1 MKEIKTLS
9 KGDTI
14 MEQITIVDE
23 YGCVVSVEFIVKWYF
38 DKWKDVTASFRF
50 YFFRENYIPFNGRNN
65 YNSFKEDIT
74 MLIVGT
80 IILAMFVAS
89 EEIMGYIDEKEK
101 AKKRR

>member
-1 MKEIKTLS
+1 MEEI
-9 KGDTI
+9 
-14 MEQITIVDE
+14 
-23 YGCVVSVEFIVKWYF
+23 
-38 DKWKDVTASFRF
+38 TA
-50 YFFRENYIPFNGRNN
+50 IHL
-65 YNSFKEDIT
+65 KEDIT